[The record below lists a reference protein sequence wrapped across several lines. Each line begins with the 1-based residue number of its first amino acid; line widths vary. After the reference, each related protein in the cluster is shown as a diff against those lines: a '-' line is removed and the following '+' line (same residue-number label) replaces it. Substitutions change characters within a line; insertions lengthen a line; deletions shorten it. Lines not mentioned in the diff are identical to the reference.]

1 MSIFNSL
8 IKPNIS
14 KLEKNKDVNELI
26 NIVNS
31 NKDNDSRRKAIE
43 SLGRLNDPKAI
54 LPLSQ
59 VVSEFSVRTEAMRA
73 IAEIQSPESIK
84 ALSRLLSNT
93 EVDVRFK
100 ALEHLDKKR
109 DKLAIPAIIR
119 ALYDEE
125 MGIRKQAAIVLD
137 RFGWIP
143 GKDKEGAYYWGAKGD
158 FKRIAEFGTDAID
171 IILDFVKIDEHN
183 DSTRSAIEYIN
194 DPKAVDRL
202 ISLLNYRGCFQ
213 LYNSHDVQKSVIKAL
228 RNIGDPKA
236 VDPLITKSRR
246 PQINDGGD
254 DVRRVAIKALGAFE
268 DIRALNFLI
277 ACLKIKEGSLNE
289 SAAEALGDLGDP
301 RAIDPLIALLA
312 EKDLNW
318 MVCEEV
324 VKALGKI
331 GDTRAVDPLITVYNT
346 RYPYGTVEIQSAVVE
361 ALGNIGDERAMEL
374 LLKVSSE
381 NKEIKWN
388 DYQVEGSDIEYIGYE
403 GRQTLGSKARSAIIK
418 IKETQSN
425 IDVKK

>member
-1 MSIFNSL
+1 MSIFDSL

-14 KLEKNKDVNELI
+14 KLEKNKDVNKLI
-26 NIVNS
+26 IIVNS
-31 NKDNDSRRKAIE
+31 NKDNDSRLKSIE
-43 SLGRLNDPKAI
+43 ALGRLNDPTAI

-59 VVSEFSVRTEAMRA
+59 VVSEFSVRTEAIRA
-73 IAEIQSPESIK
+73 IAEIQSPESIN
-84 ALSRLLSNT
+84 ALSFLLSNK
-93 EVDVRFK
+93 EVEVRFK

-109 DKLAIPAIIR
+109 DKSAIPAIIR
-119 ALYDEE
+119 ALYDEKI
-125 MGIRKQAAIVLD
+125 GIRKEAAVVLD

-158 FKRIAEFGTDAID
+158 FKKIAKFGADAID
-171 IILDFVKIDEHN
+171 IILDFVKIDEDKN
-183 DSTRSAIEYIN
+183 SARSAIEYIN

-202 ISLLNYRGCFQ
+202 ILLLNYHGCSQ
-213 LYNSHDVQKSVIKAL
+213 PYNSHDVQKSVIKSL

-246 PQINDGGD
+246 PQIDDGGD

-268 DIRALNFLI
+268 DLRALNFLVE
-277 ACLKIKEGSLNE
+277 CLKIKGGFLNV

-301 RAIDPLIALLA
+301 RGIDPLIALLA

-318 MVCEEV
+318 SVCEEV

-331 GDTRAVDPLITVYNT
+331 GDARAVDPLIIAYNT
-346 RYPYGTVEIQSAVVE
+346 RYPFGTMEIQSAVVE
-361 ALGNIGDERAMEL
+361 ALGNIGDDGAMEL

-381 NKEIKWN
+381 NKKQKWD
-388 DYQVEGSDIEYIGYE
+388 DYKVDGSDMEYIGYE
-403 GRQTLGSKARSAIIK
+403 GRQTLGSKARSAIMK
-418 IKETQSN
+418 IKEKQSN
-425 IDVKK
+425 IDVR